1 MKIWNKKNQDTIDVL
16 KMVSPIRKV
25 MPRIGTLKLYHLIK
39 EKLELNHLKIGRDKL
54 FYILRNENL
63 LISKKKVFTKTTNS
77 FHRFRKYKNI
87 AKTIDLKRPEQVWV
101 SDITYIKTQEGYQ
114 YLSLVTDAY
123 YKKIMGYHVA
133 QNLKKEGPVM
143 ALKMAIKN
151 RIYPS
156 QELVHHSDRGI
167 QYCSEEYISLLTSNQ
182 ITPSMTEAYDPYEN
196 AIAERVNGILKDE
209 FEIDNGLQNHS
220 QAQTVIANTIKT
232 YNNLRPHFSC
242 QLKTPNHTH
251 QQQNI
256 IRKTWKKNH
265 QQKIINKNVKTT
277 F

>member
-1 MKIWNKKNQDTIDVL
+1 MKSWNKKNQDTIEVL

-39 EKLELNHLKIGRDKL
+39 EKLELNQLKIGRDKL

-87 AKTIDLKRPEQVWV
+87 AKTIDVKRPEQVWV

-123 YKKIMGYHVA
+123 SKKIMGYHVA
-133 QNLKKEGPVM
+133 QNLKTEGPVM

-242 QLKTPNHTH
+242 QLKTPYHAH